1 MTDLSP
7 LAQSRPR
14 VALLVDG
21 ENLGATRA
29 AAMLDLARKRGEV
42 LIARAY
48 GKLADLQAKGWGQ
61 AAGFRLVAA
70 TGAKN
75 AADLLLSVD
84 AMELALEGRADA
96 LVIATCDTDYAH
108 VASKLRE
115 RGFPVFGLI
124 DGTARS
130 EGLRACFAGWAELPP
145 AASQPAAPK
154 ARPPAPQS
162 PAHQPAVAPPDPAAD
177 RLFTLVTAHLRSH
190 PQGCPIATLG
200 PQMHKS
206 HGIQISQTPHKTWR
220 AFLAA
225 HPDRFLC
232 DPKGPEA
239 RVRLGP

>member
-7 LAQSRPR
+7 LAHSRPR

-42 LIARAY
+42 WIARAY

-70 TGAKN
+70 TGTKN

-84 AMELALEGRADA
+84 AMELALEGQVDA
-96 LVIATCDTDYAH
+96 LVIATSDTDYAH
-108 VASKLRE
+108 VAIKLRE

-124 DGTARS
+124 DPAARS
-130 EGLRACFAGWAELPP
+130 EGLRASFAGWADLPP
-145 AASQPAAPK
+145 AASPSQLTET
-154 ARPPAPQS
+154 S
-162 PAHQPAVAPPDPAAD
+162 PELVLD
-177 RLFTLVTAHLRSH
+177 RLSLLVIAHLRGH

-200 PQMHKS
+200 PQMHKR
-206 HGIQISQTPHKTWR
+206 HGIQISQTPQKTWR

-225 HPDRFLC
+225 HPDHFLC

-239 RVRLGP
+239 RVRLRG